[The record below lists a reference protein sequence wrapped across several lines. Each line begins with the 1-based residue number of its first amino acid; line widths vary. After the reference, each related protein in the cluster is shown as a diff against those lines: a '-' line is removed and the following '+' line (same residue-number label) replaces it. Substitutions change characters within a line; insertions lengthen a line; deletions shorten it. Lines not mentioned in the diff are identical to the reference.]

1 MTLRFCTHCW
11 QEQPAQISVCAH
23 CGAPVAGPEGNGVP
37 YTEKLLQTLRGADA
51 EASARAALILGRI
64 GDQRDERIGRALITA
79 LRTDDDTADLHA
91 DLHFQVTAALALAQL
106 DICEASEA
114 LRALAVRDDTPL
126 LSGLCAIE
134 ALTELAHNGCAQ
146 ATWDLERIAREAGR
160 GALQMEASRGL
171 ARLNEPG

>member
-79 LRTDDDTADLHA
+79 LRTDPVVDLRV
-91 DLHFQVTAALALAQL
+91 DLNVQVAAALALAEL

-114 LRALAVRDDTPL
+114 LSALAVRDDTPL